1 MTSAVARTRRP
12 RRVWGA
18 TLAVGGITLVALA
31 LRLAAFDESFFGDEL
46 FTYVIS
52 TRPDLHAVLA
62 GVRSDLEITPP
73 LFFAVAWLFQKL
85 GDPFIWLRMPSLIA
99 GVASVPL
106 VYVLGLLTV
115 GRKAAIAGAAMFAL
129 SPLAIFY
136 ATEARAYA
144 LMTLLVVL
152 STIALLKAIET
163 NDRRWWAALAVLDAG
178 AMYSHYTSVFV
189 LAAQAGWALWTQR
202 ALLRPL
208 LWAHAG
214 AALLY
219 APWLPFLIEDKDAP
233 AQKVIGVLEPFGA
246 ATAVRNLGRLADGG
260 PYAPL
265 TDLPGTPAF
274 VLLGAAATIGL
285 AGLVLRGRRAGWRAV
300 PQSVV
305 LIVLLAVAA
314 PLGAGL
320 YSALSDDMFVV
331 RNLISSLPAI
341 ALAFA
346 VLLTALPRALAV
358 GALALAFGAL
368 GLGAASTF
376 ERDTKRPDYEEV
388 AAFLEQ
394 RARPGDVILDLNV
407 FMEPPG
413 LSLRVQLDPDL
424 PFYRMGFPYEE
435 EQEAVD
441 AAVAGG
447 GRILFV
453 HPEIGTFR
461 GIVPPRVARRFRAAE
476 TRNWPG
482 VHPLTVVVYE
492 PR

>member
-1 MTSAVARTRRP
+1 MSGAVARTRIA
-12 RRVWGA
+12 RRVSGA
-18 TLAVGGITLVALA
+18 VLAVTGITLGAFA

-46 FTYVIS
+46 FTYEIS
-52 TRPDLHAVLA
+52 TRPSLHAVLA

-73 LFFAVAWLFQKL
+73 LFFAVAWLFQQL
-85 GDPFIWLRMPSLIA
+85 GDPFVWLRVPSLLA
-99 GVASVPL
+99 GVATVPL

-115 GRKAAIAGAAMFAL
+115 GRRAALVAAGLIAL

-136 ATEARAYA
+136 STEARAYG

-163 NDRRWWAALAVLDAG
+163 NDRRWWAALAVFDAA

-202 ALLRPL
+202 ELRRPL
-208 LWAHAG
+208 LLAHAG

-219 APWLPFLIEDKDAP
+219 APWLPFLMEDQDAP
-233 AQKVIGVLEPFGA
+233 AQKVIGALEPFGA
-246 ATAVRNLGRLADGG
+246 ATAVRNLGRLADGS

-274 VLLGAAATIGL
+274 ALLGAAAAIGL
-285 AGLVLRGRRAGWRAV
+285 AGLVWRARGKGRPPV
-300 PQSVV
+300 PQRVV
-305 LIVLLAVAA
+305 LIAVLALAA

-331 RNLISSLPAI
+331 RNLISSLPAL

-346 VLLTALPRALAV
+346 ALLTALPRVPAV
-358 GALALAFGAL
+358 AALALAFGAL
-368 GLGAASTF
+368 GLGAAGTF
-376 ERDTKRPDYEEV
+376 EPDSKRPAFEEV
-388 AAFLEQ
+388 AAYLEG
-394 RARPGDVILDLNV
+394 RARPGDVVLDLNI
-407 FMEPPG
+407 FFEPPG
-413 LSLRVQLDPDL
+413 LSLEVQVDPDL
-424 PFYRMGFPYEE
+424 PFYRMGWPYEE
-435 EQEAVD
+435 EQQAVD
-441 AAVAGG
+441 AAAARG

-461 GIVPPRVARRFRAAE
+461 GVVPQRVARRFRAAE
-476 TRNWPG
+476 TRTWPG

>member
-1 MTSAVARTRRP
+1 VTGAVARTRRL
-12 RRVWGA
+12 RRVSGA
-18 TLAVGGITLVALA
+18 ALAVGAVTLAALA

-46 FTYVIS
+46 FTHVIS

-85 GDPFIWLRMPSLIA
+85 GDPFIWLRMPSLLA
-99 GVASVPL
+99 GVATVPL
-106 VYVLGLLTV
+106 VYALGLLTV
-115 GRKAAIAGAAMFAL
+115 GRRAAVVAAALFAL

-136 ATEARAYA
+136 STEARAYA

-163 NDRRWWAALAVLDAG
+163 NDKRWWAALAVFDAG

-202 ALLRPL
+202 ALVRPL
-208 LWAHAG
+208 LLSHAG

-219 APWLPFLIEDKDAP
+219 APWLPFFLEDRDAP

-246 ATAVRNLGRLADGG
+246 ATAVRNLGRLADGS

-274 VLLGAAATIGL
+274 VLLGTAAAIGL
-285 AGLVLRGRRAGWRAV
+285 AGLLLRAQRSGWRAV
-300 PQSVV
+300 PERVV
-305 LIVLLAVAA
+305 LIVMLALAA

-331 RNLISSLPAI
+331 RNLISSLPAL

-346 VLLTALPRALAV
+346 ALLTALPRAPSIA
-358 GALALAFGAL
+358 ALALAFGAL
-368 GLGAASTF
+368 GLGAAGTF
-376 ERDTKRPDYEEV
+376 ERDSQRPDFEAV
-388 AAFLEQ
+388 AAFLEE
-394 RARPGDVILDLNV
+394 RAQPGDVILDLNI
-407 FMEPPG
+407 FFEPPG
-413 LSLRVQLDPDL
+413 LSLQVQVDPDL
-424 PFYRMGFPYEE
+424 PFYKMGWPYEE
-435 EQEAVD
+435 EQQAVD
-441 AAVAGG
+441 AATAGG

-453 HPEIGTFR
+453 RPEIGTFR
-461 GIVPPRVARRFRAAE
+461 GAVPRRVARRFRAGE
-476 TRNWPG
+476 TRTWPG
-482 VHPLTVVVYE
+482 VHPQTVVIYE